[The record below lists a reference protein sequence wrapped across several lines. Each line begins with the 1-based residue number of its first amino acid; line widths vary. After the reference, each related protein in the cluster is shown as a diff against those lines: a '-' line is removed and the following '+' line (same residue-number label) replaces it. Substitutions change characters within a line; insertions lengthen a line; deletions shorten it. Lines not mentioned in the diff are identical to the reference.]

1 MGAYQSG
8 EMSQNAGGLIRW
20 PVYMLVPLG
29 FGLLLLQGVSELI
42 KRLAYLQ
49 GLIEDPIGGE
59 AAKSDDQKHI
69 EELERVAAARLA
81 GDK

>member
-1 MGAYQSG
+1 
-8 EMSQNAGGLIRW
+8 LR
-20 PVYMLVPLG
+20 
-29 FGLLLLQGVSELI
+29 
-42 KRLAYLQ
+42 

-59 AAKSDDQKHI
+59 AAKSDDQKHL